1 MEYSDLFDS
10 KLIKLNQEFE
20 SQRELFEYVSDILE
34 EENYTEDTFFDAIRE
49 REKVFPTGLQTDMVN
64 LAIPH
69 TDVIHVKRPFIF
81 VVTLNKPIKFIQMG
95 TFDEWVDI
103 DTVFVLGIKE
113 PQEQVGLLSNI
124 MTQFRNKYFI
134 DAFNGIVNIS
144 KMEELLKNEFGS
156 VEV

>member
-10 KLIKLNQEFE
+10 KLIKLNQKFE

>member
-10 KLIKLNQEFE
+10 KLIRLNKEFE
-20 SQRELFEYVSDILE
+20 SQLELFEYVSDILKE
-34 EENYTEDTFFDAIRE
+34 EDYTEDTFFEAVTA

-69 TDVIHVKRPFIF
+69 TDVIHVKKPFIF
-81 VVTLNKPIKFIQMG
+81 IVTLTKPVKFVQMG

-103 DTVFVLGIKE
+103 DTVFFLGIKE

-124 MTQFRNKYFI
+124 MTQFRDKHFI
-134 DAFNGIVNIS
+134 DAFNSMVNIS

>member
-69 TDVIHVKRPFIF
+69 TDVLHVKRPFIF

-103 DTVFVLGIKE
+103 DTVFILGIKE

>member
-69 TDVIHVKRPFIF
+69 TDVLHVKRPFIF

-103 DTVFVLGIKE
+103 DKVFVLGIKE

>member
-10 KLIKLNQEFE
+10 RLIKLNQEFE

-49 REKVFPTGLQTDMVN
+49 REKFFPTGLQTDMVN

-69 TDVIHVKRPFIF
+69 TDVLHVKRPFIF

-95 TFDEWVDI
+95 TFDEGVDI

>member
-20 SQRELFEYVSDILE
+20 SQRELFEYISDILE

-69 TDVIHVKRPFIF
+69 TDVLHVKRPFIF

>member
-34 EENYTEDTFFDAIRE
+34 EENYTEDTFFAAIRE

-69 TDVIHVKRPFIF
+69 TDVLHVKRPFIF

>member
-69 TDVIHVKRPFIF
+69 TDVLHVKRPFIF

-95 TFDEWVDI
+95 TFDEGVDI

>member
-69 TDVIHVKRPFIF
+69 TDVLHVKRPFIF

>member
-69 TDVIHVKRPFIF
+69 TDVLHVKRPFIF

-95 TFDEWVDI
+95 TFDECVDI

>member
-1 MEYSDLFDS
+1 MEYSDLFDR

-34 EENYTEDTFFDAIRE
+34 EENYTEDTFFEAIME

-81 VVTLNKPIKFIQMG
+81 VVTLNKPIKFVQMG

-134 DAFNGIVNIS
+134 DAFNSMVNIS

>member
-1 MEYSDLFDS
+1 MEYSDLFDR

-34 EENYTEDTFFDAIRE
+34 EENYTEDTFLEAITE

-134 DAFNGIVNIS
+134 DIFNSVVNIS